1 MLGDLNAMVRK
12 GILSGIHVVTC
23 DLHDES
29 NHNGNV
35 TTSHAKPLSIIC
47 MFLGSL

>member
-1 MLGDLNAMVRK
+1 MLGDLNAKVGK
-12 GILSGIHVVTC
+12 EILTGISVGTC

-35 TTSHAKPLSIIC
+35 ITSLA
-47 MFLGSL
+47 